1 MYFNFVYLENTDLN
15 CSYINSWTGNLFCG
29 FVLFAIPQ
37 FFVSASVSIVALTEE
52 GFWIIFQTV
61 LKFMASNTF
70 NIMKHKALTK
80 EARL

>member
-1 MYFNFVYLENTDLN
+1 MDDQHIPQILMKAKATRISHFLKRMYFNFVYLENTDLN

-52 GFWIIFQTV
+52 GF
-61 LKFMASNTF
+61 
-70 NIMKHKALTK
+70 
-80 EARL
+80 